1 MKELSI
7 IQKTSDLIKY
17 YVPIIT
23 RLPKTHKFTLGER
36 LINRLYDLLEG
47 LIEAKYAT
55 SKLEKLRTLN
65 VKLDVIRHQTRFL
78 LEFELINRKRY
89 LYINKLV
96 DEIGIE
102 LGGWIKSVKSK
113 NLILNKTKY

>member
-1 MKELSI
+1 MRELSI

-23 RLPKTHKFTLGER
+23 RFPKDHKFTLGDR

-47 LIEAKYAT
+47 LIEAKYAKN
-55 SKLEKLRTLN
+55 KLEKLKQLN
-65 VKLDVIRHQTRFL
+65 IKLDIIRHQTRFL

-89 LYINKLV
+89 EYIIKLI
-96 DEIGIE
+96 DAIGIE
-102 LGGWIKSVKSK
+102 LGAWIKKIELRT
-113 NLILNKTKY
+113 NY

>member
-17 YVPIIT
+17 YVPIVT
-23 RLPKTHKFTLGER
+23 RLPKAHKFTLGER

-47 LIEAKYAT
+47 LIEAKYARN
-55 SKLEKLRTLN
+55 KLEKLKTLN
-65 VKLDVIRHQTRFL
+65 VKLDIIRHQTRFL

-89 LYINKLV
+89 QYIIRLV
-96 DEIGIE
+96 DEIGTE
-102 LGGWIKSVKSK
+102 LGSWIKSQK
-113 NLILNKTKY
+113 